1 MPGNHL
7 RIEVRVRTE
16 RPQSVAVVGLGYVGL
31 SLAVALARHF
41 EVFGVDNDALRVSQL
56 AEGNDRNSMFP
67 AGALTQ
73 PTLHLSTDP
82 DPLRAAEVVIIAV
95 PTPVDETNVPDLT
108 ALQSACTVV
117 GSRLERGAIVVFE
130 STVYPGC
137 TEEECVPWL
146 EQASGL
152 AAHRDFGVG
161 YSPERI
167 DPGDRGHDLAS
178 VVKVVSAGDPESLAV
193 LAGMYGEVVPAGIHQ
208 APNIRT
214 AEAAKVIENVQRDLN
229 IALMN
234 ELSILF
240 HKMDINTVDVLA
252 AAGTKWNFARLQPG
266 LVGGHCIPVDP
277 YYLVH
282 KARQLGYEPRVILA
296 GREVN
301 DAMARY
307 VAEQTAEL
315 LHARDGSPGQVQR
328 VLVMGLTF
336 KADVRDTRNAQA
348 LVLVAELEGR
358 GFDVWVSD
366 PLVSPKA
373 HRGRYLDD
381 PFTTPERFDAV
392 VLAVPHES
400 YRKRSVDAFIGL
412 LDNNADRRAFVD
424 LHSVLQATEFQLAGV
439 AYWSL

>member
-1 MPGNHL
+1 M
-7 RIEVRVRTE
+7 RSE

-41 EVFGVDNDALRVSQL
+41 EVIGLDSDALRVSQL
-56 AEGNDRNSMFP
+56 ADGNDRNDMFHSTE
-67 AGALTQ
+67 LTQ
-73 PTLHLSTDP
+73 PTLHLTTDP
-82 DPLRAAEVVIIAV
+82 DAMKASDVVIVAV
-95 PTPVDETNVPDLT
+95 PTPVDESNAPDLA
-108 ALQSACTVV
+108 ALHDACMVV
-117 GSRLERGAIVVFE
+117 GTRIKRDAIVVFE
-130 STVYPGC
+130 STVFPGC
-137 TEEECVPWL
+137 TEEECVPLL
-146 EQASGL
+146 EQASGMS
-152 AAHRDFGVG
+152 AHRDFGVG

-167 DPGDRGHDLAS
+167 DPGDRTRGLAD
-178 VVKVVSAGDPESLAV
+178 VVKVVSAGDPASLAT

-208 APNIRT
+208 APSIRT

-240 HKMDINTVDVLA
+240 HKMDLNTADVLA
-252 AAGTKWNFARLQPG
+252 AAGTKWNFVRLNPG

-282 KARQLGYEPRVILA
+282 KSRQLGYEPRVILA
-296 GREVN
+296 GRETN

-315 LHARDGSPGQVQR
+315 LGADASGTGSRR

-348 LVLVAELEGR
+348 SVLVGELENR
-358 GFDVWVSD
+358 GFEVRVAD
-366 PLVSPKA
+366 PLVSPA
-373 HRGRYLDD
+373 NHTERYVDD
-381 PFTTPERFDAV
+381 PFTAGERFDGV

-400 YRKRSVDAFIGL
+400 YRARGVGEFLGL
-412 LDNNADRRAFVD
+412 LDDTAAKTAFVD
-424 LHSVLQATEFQLAGV
+424 LNGVFPKSAFEQAGV